1 MHLALVGTPNSG
13 KTALFNALTGSRQKV
28 ANYPGVT
35 VERKEGS
42 FVTPSGR
49 QVSVVDLPGTY
60 SLRGRSPDE
69 EITRD
74 VVLGRTKGEA
84 MPDLVLCVADSTNLR
99 LTIRLVL
106 ELKSTGRP
114 LALVLNMFDIA
125 TRRGVTVDV
134 PRLSEALGVPVVTSI
149 AVRKGGT
156 ADLLRLTDEI
166 AGASATPHRQN
177 LWEPLT
183 VSQLRA
189 TQREADRIIAA
200 TVSLPARP
208 DTWTARIDAVV
219 LHPVAGLAI
228 LMLLLFVMFQAVFA
242 WAQPLM
248 ELLSSAFE
256 ALGQFVHDTLPAG
269 LLQSFLQNGVIS
281 GVGSVIV
288 FLPQIIIIFLF
299 ILLLEDFGYMA
310 RAAFL
315 MDRIMGGAGLHG
327 RAFIPLLSSFACAIP
342 GIMATRVIDNRRD
355 RLTTILIAPLM
366 TCSARIPVYTLI
378 ISAFIPAKMIWGW
391 VNLQGLVMFGLYAAG
406 IVSALGD
413 VVPDQILHV
422 ARLRAGAVHA
432 GTARLQD
439 AAAEEHRDRHLHAR
453 EYVPAARR
461 HHDLLDDG
469 ADLVSGVVP
478 GSRLPA
484 PTEPA
489 INYSLA
495 AMIGKAIAPLLSPL
509 GFNWQIAVAL
519 IPGMAARE
527 VAVAA
532 LGTVYAIEGGKE
544 AADANRTGA
553 GDQMEPCHRAVAAR
567 LVHLRAAMRFH
578 AGGDPPRNRQ
588 LEVDG
593 GHLRLHAGARLCRE
607 FCHLQHRGGARRRV
621 AKGRHGTVMGIEN
634 FRQLAGYN
642 HWANRRL
649 YDAALKMPD
658 EHYRR
663 PTGVFFGSLHGTLN
677 HLLLTDRVWLKRLTG
692 EGEHPARLNAILHED
707 LKDLVRA
714 RMTEDARLIK
724 VIGGYSAADLGNTV
738 SYQTMSG
745 APQQQPLRDILLH
758 LFNHQTHHRGHA
770 HACCSIVTGTEPL
783 SLDLLLFQ
791 RGVPAPD
798 LN

>member
-13 KTALFNALTGSRQKV
+13 KTSLFNALTGSRQKV

-42 FVTPSGR
+42 FVTPLGR
-49 QVSVVDLPGTY
+49 QVSLVDLPGTY

-74 VVLGRTKGEA
+74 VVLGRTPGEA
-84 MPDLVLCVADSTNLR
+84 VPDLVLCVADSTNLR

-114 LALVLNMFDIA
+114 LLLVLNMFDIA

-156 ADLLRLTDEI
+156 ADLLRRTDEI
-166 AGASATPHRQN
+166 SAQAPVPLQQN
-177 LWEPLT
+177 HWQPLT
-183 VSQLRA
+183 VAGLRA

-200 TVSLPARP
+200 TISLPSRP
-208 DTWTARIDAVV
+208 DTWTARVDAVV

-228 LMLLLFVMFQAVFA
+228 LAVILFVMFQAVFA

-248 ELLSSAFE
+248 DLLSSAFI
-256 ALGQFVHDTLPAG
+256 ALGQLVHETLPAG

-378 ISAFIPAKMIWGW
+378 ISAFIPARQIGGW
-391 VNLQGLVMFGLYAAG
+391 VNLQGLVMFGLYAVG
-406 IVSALGD
+406 IASALGVSFIIKFFMLRD
-413 VVPDQILHV
+413 YAPAPFMLELPDYKMP
-422 ARLRAGAVHA
+422 RAGSVAIGIYTRAKMFLHRA
-432 GTARLQD
+432 GTTIFSMMVLIWFLASFPLP
-439 AAAEEHRDRHLHAR
+439 
-453 EYVPAARR
+453 PA
-461 HHDLLDDG
+461 G
-469 ADLVSGVVP
+469 ATD
-478 GSRLPA
+478 
-484 PTEPA
+484 PA
-489 INYSLA
+489 INYSFA
-495 AMIGKAIAPLLSPL
+495 AMIGKALEPLLMPI

-544 AADANRTGA
+544 AADQIGQVLATKWSLATALSLLAWYIFAPQCASTLAVIRRETGSWKWMAITFAYMLALAYLASLATYNIAYALGA
-553 GDQMEPCHRAVAAR
+553 G
-567 LVHLRAAMRFH
+567 
-578 AGGDPPRNRQ
+578 
-588 LEVDG
+588 
-593 GHLRLHAGARLCRE
+593 
-607 FCHLQHRGGARRRV
+607 
-621 AKGRHGTVMGIEN
+621 
-634 FRQLAGYN
+634 
-642 HWANRRL
+642 
-649 YDAALKMPD
+649 
-658 EHYRR
+658 
-663 PTGVFFGSLHGTLN
+663 
-677 HLLLTDRVWLKRLTG
+677 
-692 EGEHPARLNAILHED
+692 
-707 LKDLVRA
+707 
-714 RMTEDARLIK
+714 
-724 VIGGYSAADLGNTV
+724 
-738 SYQTMSG
+738 
-745 APQQQPLRDILLH
+745 
-758 LFNHQTHHRGHA
+758 
-770 HACCSIVTGTEPL
+770 
-783 SLDLLLFQ
+783 
-791 RGVPAPD
+791 
-798 LN
+798 